1 LGMDVDLQFGAGV
14 FPREC
19 QDLRNSI
26 SPLTTLSLSLSLPLP
41 LSLSPSLS
49 AICSS
54 ITQPVRHAAITIT
67 FLTVMTD
74 TPRFFSLSCGQLLEH
89 HHPSIQNRDVLRKH
103 RGGVQARGGQQQRT
117 TSQPDFPLMPSDPS
131 FKALPS
137 LSKLGISSDGMI
149 LLPPLTVE
157 PLLGSAP
164 LGAAP
169 SLTAA
174 AGVSSCGAVAA
185 ASATAAAAALP
196 STFTPAPLLLPVFAA
211 PAGISGCGGG
221 PQRGPSIAV
230 RITTSLAFCLRD
242 LPLTVEPLPWVA
254 PPDQPTPPMM
264 ITPPQSGFDL
274 VFYTDCQFPEWDGFL
289 EVNGLR
295 FLVKS
300 SSQSGSL
307 LAQHS
312 YQQHH
317 QESCLPR
324 DVALILPRSPPQTL
338 ERFA

>member
-1 LGMDVDLQFGAGV
+1 MLESMLSLGMDIDLQFGAGV
-14 FPREC
+14 FFLGSVRTCATASLP
-19 QDLRNSI
+19 
-26 SPLTTLSLSLSLPLP
+26 SPLSLSLSLS
-41 LSLSPSLS
+41 LSLCFSLS

-67 FLTVMTD
+67 LHTVMTD

-89 HHPSIQNRDVLRKH
+89 HHPSIQNRDALRKH

-137 LSKLGISSDGMI
+137 LSKLGISSDGTI

-169 SLTAA
+169 SLAAA
-174 AGVSSCGAVAA
+174 AGGSSCGAVAA

-242 LPLTVEPLPWVA
+242 LPLTVEPLLGPWVA
-254 PPDQPTPPMM
+254 PPDSPC
-264 ITPPQSGFDL
+264 
-274 VFYTDCQFPEWDGFL
+274 V
-289 EVNGLR
+289 
-295 FLVKS
+295 
-300 SSQSGSL
+300 
-307 LAQHS
+307 
-312 YQQHH
+312 
-317 QESCLPR
+317 CLWPC
-324 DVALILPRSPPQTL
+324 ILHRL
-338 ERFA
+338 